1 LTIPAPNLFN
11 GWVKRSIV
19 NRTAAK
25 QIVSI
30 LALIFAGFLP
40 AGLSCASPAGR
51 GLQDE
56 QVVEVK
62 TLLSRDGVRPG
73 DIIKAAIILTVR
85 PGYHINNNAP
95 NDEFLFATIL
105 TFDDNPN
112 LDVVETYY
120 PAGHRGRFAYS
131 QTELIIYE
139 GEAVLGAVIKAKTGI
154 AAGPLKLKATLSY
167 QACDNTSCMP
177 PKDLSFEIAV
187 PVAAAG
193 KPSRDLHP
201 EVFSKLPF
209 KTPSK

>member
-1 LTIPAPNLFN
+1 
-11 GWVKRSIV
+11 V
-19 NRTAAK
+19 NRIAAK

-30 LALIFAGFLP
+30 LALIFASFLP
-40 AGLSCASPAGR
+40 AGLSCTSPAGW

-62 TLLSRDGVRPG
+62 PLLSRDGVRPG
-73 DIIKAAIILTVR
+73 EMVKAAVILTVR

-95 NDEFLFATIL
+95 NDEFLFATTL

-112 LDVVETYY
+112 LEVVETYY

-131 QTELIIYE
+131 QTELIVYE
-139 GEAVLGAVIKAKTGI
+139 GEAVLGAVIKAKAGI
-154 AAGPLKLKATLSY
+154 PAGPLKLKATLSY

-177 PKDLSFEIAV
+177 PKDLSFEITV
-187 PVAAAG
+187 LVVAAG
-193 KPSRDLHP
+193 KPFQDLYP
-201 EVFSKLPF
+201 EVFGKIPF